1 MALDGIFLRSIK
13 NELCGYIGSRIDRIY
28 QPLPHEI
35 VIFLRNPRK
44 NVKLLICA
52 DSNCARIHLTQKTL
66 KNPQNPPMFCLLLR
80 KRLGNG
86 RLNSV
91 SQSGLDRVISLE
103 FETKS
108 EIGDVVKYVLSVEIM
123 GRHSNIILY
132 DKKSGV
138 IVDAIKRV
146 SESMSRVRPVLPKIK
161 YEPVLSKAKLNILE
175 NDPACVVG
183 KVCEN
188 KGCFLDKALLLTIE
202 GVSPLISRELSLNMQ
217 EKFVESFDIL
227 DKTAIFDRI
236 RKLINLIKSNEFKY
250 VALIEKNMPKE
261 FSFIDITQYGDFY
274 SKKFFESPSE
284 LLDFFY
290 SQKDY
295 IQKISQ
301 RSSNIVRYLE
311 NKIQRLKKTL
321 NVRVEELYRVS
332 DKDEYKK
339 YGDLLSANINNI
351 HRGQKVVEVENF
363 YDSNKPVKL
372 KLDPEKS
379 PVQNIQKYYKIYKK
393 AKSAQK
399 KLKELIE
406 NSRNELEF
414 LESEL
419 DLVLRSYNEDELGE
433 IIRELNQENYYL
445 KESGKGL
452 DLKKNKNKSKK
463 PNPLKFMSSDGFVIL
478 CGKNNKQNDYLT
490 TKKADKND
498 IWLHTHN
505 IHGSHVVIFSDG
517 RLVSEKTLEEA
528 AIIAAYNS
536 KGRDGSK
543 IPVDYTLI
551 KNVHKPN
558 GAKPGMVI
566 FDKYK
571 TVFVDP
577 DSELVEKLL
586 IDC

>member
-1 MALDGIFLRSIK
+1 MALDGIFLRSLK
-13 NELCGYIGSRIDRIY
+13 NELCDYIGSRIDRIY

-35 VIFLRNPRK
+35 VILLRNPRK

-52 DSNCARIHLTQKTL
+52 DSNCARIHLTEKAL

-91 SQSGLDRVISLE
+91 FQAGLDRVISLE
-103 FETKS
+103 FETKN
-108 EIGDVVKYVLSVEIM
+108 EIGDVENYVLSVEIM

-132 DKKSGV
+132 DKKSGI

-146 SESMSRVRPVLPKIK
+146 SQSMSRVRQVLPKVK
-161 YEPVLSKAKLNILE
+161 YESVPSRAKLNILE
-175 NDPACVVG
+175 NDPAYIVG

-188 KGCFLDKALLLTIE
+188 RNCFLDKALLLTVE
-202 GVSPLISRELSLNMQ
+202 GISPIISRELSLNIK
-217 EKFVESFDIL
+217 EKFVESFYIL

-236 RKLINLIKSNEFKY
+236 RKFINIIKFNEFKY
-250 VALIEKNMPKE
+250 VVLIEKNMPKE
-261 FSFIDITQYGDFY
+261 FSFIDIIQYGEFY

-301 RSSNIVRYLE
+301 SSSNIVRYLE

-321 NVRVEELYRVS
+321 NVRLEELDGVS
-332 DKDEYKK
+332 NRDEYKK

-363 YDSNKPVKL
+363 YDSNKLIKL
-372 KLDPEKS
+372 KIDPEKT

-393 AKSAQK
+393 AKSAQI

-419 DLVLRSYNEDELGE
+419 DLVFRSSSEDELGE
-433 IIRELNQENYYL
+433 IVRELNQENYYL
-445 KESGKGL
+445 KGAGKKKK
-452 DLKKNKNKSKK
+452 LKKNKTKIKK
-463 PNPLKFMSSDGFVIL
+463 FKPLKFVSSDGFIIL

-517 RLVSEKTLEEA
+517 RVVSDKTLEEA
-528 AIIAAYNS
+528 AVIAAYNS
-536 KGRDGSK
+536 KGRGGSK

-566 FDKYK
+566 FEKYK

-577 DSELVEKLL
+577 NSELVEKLL
-586 IDC
+586 IDG

>member
-13 NELCGYIGSRIDRIY
+13 NELCDYIGSRIDRIY

-35 VIFLRNPRK
+35 VIFLRNPRR

-52 DSNCARIHLTQKTL
+52 DSARARIHLTEKVL

-91 SQSGLDRVISLE
+91 SQSGLDRVLSLE

-108 EIGDVVKYVLSVEIM
+108 EIGDVENYVLSVEIM

-132 DKKSGV
+132 DKKSGM

-161 YEPVLSKAKLNILE
+161 YEPVPSKAKLNILE
-175 NDPACVVG
+175 NDPACVSG
-183 KVCEN
+183 KVCEV
-188 KGCFLDKALLLTIE
+188 KGCFLGKALLLTIE
-202 GVSPLISRELSLNMQ
+202 GISPLISRELSLNMQ

-227 DKTAIFDRI
+227 DKTVIFDRI
-236 RKLINLIKSNEFKY
+236 RKLISLIKSNEFKY

-261 FSFIDITQYGDFY
+261 FSFIDITQYGKFY
-274 SKKFFESPSE
+274 SKKFFKSPSE

-301 RSSNIVRYLE
+301 RSSNVIRYLE
-311 NKIQRLKKTL
+311 NKIQRTKKTL
-321 NVRVEELYRVS
+321 DIRVKELFGVS
-332 DKDEYKK
+332 NKDEYKK

-351 HRGQKVVEVENF
+351 HRGQKVIEVENF

-372 KLDPEKS
+372 KIDPEKT

-419 DLVLRSYNEDELGE
+419 DLVLRSSNEDELGE
-433 IIRELNQENYYL
+433 IVRELNQENYYL

-452 DLKKNKNKSKK
+452 DYKKNKAKSKK
-463 PNPLKFMSSDGFVIL
+463 SNPLKFMSSDGFIIL

-505 IHGSHVVIFSDG
+505 IHGSHVVIFLAG

-543 IPVDYTLI
+543 IPVDYTSI

-566 FDKYK
+566 FEKYK

-586 IDC
+586 IDG

>member
-13 NELCGYIGSRIDRIY
+13 NELCDYIGSRIDRIY

-52 DSNCARIHLTQKTL
+52 DSACARIHLTQKAL

-91 SQSGLDRVISLE
+91 SQSGLDRVVSLE

-108 EIGDVVKYVLSVEIM
+108 EIGDVENYVLSVEIM

-132 DKKSGV
+132 DKKNGV

-161 YEPVLSKAKLNILE
+161 YESVPSKTKLNILE
-175 NDPACVVG
+175 NDPAHIVG
-183 KVCEN
+183 KVCET

-202 GVSPLISRELSLNMQ
+202 GISPLISRELSLNMQ

-261 FSFIDITQYGDFY
+261 FSFIDITQYGKFY
-274 SKKFFESPSE
+274 SKKFFKSPSE

-290 SQKDY
+290 SQRDY

-301 RSSNIVRYLE
+301 RSSNIIRYLE
-311 NKIQRLKKTL
+311 NKIQRIEKTL
-321 NVRVEELYRVS
+321 SVRVKELFSVS
-332 DKDEYKK
+332 NKDEYKK

-351 HRGQKVVEVENF
+351 HRGQKVIEVENF

-372 KLDPEKS
+372 KIDPEKT

-406 NSRNELEF
+406 NSRSELEF

-419 DLVLRSYNEDELGE
+419 DLVYRSSNEDELGE
-433 IIRELNQENYYL
+433 IVRELNQENYYL
-445 KESGKGL
+445 KESCKGL
-452 DLKKNKNKSKK
+452 DFKKNKTKSKK
-463 PNPLKFMSSDGFVIL
+463 FKPLKFMSSDGFIIL

-505 IHGSHVVIFSDG
+505 IHGSHVIIFSAG

-536 KGRDGSK
+536 KGRGGSK
-543 IPVDYTLI
+543 IPVDYTPI

-566 FDKYK
+566 FEKYK

-586 IDC
+586 IDG